1 MKFEFCWEHRE
12 CDRLCPVKESQS
24 IFCWRIARTE
34 KLCHP
39 DTCAQC
45 SYRQNWFSNEY
56 SLKEFIE
63 KNDRQRNRR
72 VSKRILAVDDEP
84 NFLYALEET
93 VLAEG
98 YNCLTAIDGEEG
110 LFFAREAPPDLI
122 ITDVMMPKVNGY
134 ELCRAVK
141 ADSRTKHI
149 PIIVVSVRSSQKDID
164 EGMDAGADVYLVKP
178 FQSSELEGHI
188 KTLISS
194 P

>member
-1 MKFEFCWEHRE
+1 MNFEFCWEHRD
-12 CDRLCPVKESQS
+12 CDRSCPVKESQS

-39 DTCAQC
+39 DVCAQC
-45 SYRQNWFSNEY
+45 SYRQNWFSNKY

-63 KNDRQRNRR
+63 KNDGQRNRR
-72 VSKRILAVDDEP
+72 VTKRVLVVDDEP

-93 VLAEG
+93 VLADG
-98 YNCLTAIDGEEG
+98 FNCLTAIDGEEG

-122 ITDVMMPKVNGY
+122 ITDIMMPKVNGY
-134 ELCRAVK
+134 ELCRAVR

-149 PIIVVSVRSSQKDID
+149 PIIVVTVRSSQKDID
-164 EGMDAGADVYLVKP
+164 EGMDAGADAYLVKP
-178 FQSSELEGHI
+178 FHSSELEGHI
-188 KTLISS
+188 KALIQ

>member
-1 MKFEFCWEHRE
+1 MKFEFCWEHRD
-12 CDRLCPVKESQS
+12 CDRPCPVKESQS

-39 DTCAQC
+39 DTCAAC
-45 SYRQNWFSNEY
+45 SYRQNWFSNKY
-56 SLKEFIE
+56 ALKEFIAKHDAE
-63 KNDRQRNRR
+63 RGRR
-72 VSKRILAVDDEP
+72 IAKRILAVDDEP

-110 LFFAREAPPDLI
+110 FFFAREAPPDLI
-122 ITDVMMPKVNGY
+122 ITDIMMPKVNGY
-134 ELCRAVK
+134 ELCRALK
-141 ADSRTKHI
+141 TDSRTKHI

-188 KTLISS
+188 KTLI
-194 P
+194 